1 MKGNLV
7 KVKEFKKL
15 VKDSRTHAVISVDD
29 SAYNEALIRKSK
41 GAKIKKIENDIIE
54 LKNMMSLLIQKL
66 DK

>member
-15 VKDSRTHAVISVDD
+15 AKDSRTHAVISVDD
-29 SAYNEALIRKSK
+29 DAYNEALTRKSK
-41 GAKIKKIENDIIE
+41 GAKIKKMENDINE